1 MKGKPGVGTLEK
13 RQVRIGKVHQSKIYD
28 YIRKVE
34 IDGLPRIRA
43 YAEAIDAKIYELSPS
58 AAHRKLDRVREEYPE
73 YQEIREMVLAEEEN
87 WAMRK
92 SHVAQDE
99 AISLLM
105 NTLKKANEVLSK
117 EDVSAQELNAANSVL
132 KTVMP
137 AIAAVNQK
145 QNATNVITEENK
157 RARASKYI
165 S

>member
-1 MKGKPGVGTLEK
+1 MKGKPGIGTLEK

-28 YIRKVE
+28 YVRKVE

-43 YAEAIDAKIYELSPS
+43 YAEAIDEKIYDLSPS
-58 AAHRKLDRVREEYPE
+58 AAHRKLDRVREEYPQ

-99 AISLLM
+99 ALSLLM
-105 NTLKKANEVLSK
+105 NTLKKANEVISK
-117 EDVSAQELNAANSVL
+117 KDVSAQELNAANSVL

-137 AIAAVNQK
+137 AITAVNDK
-145 QNATNVITEENK
+145 KNATAVISEENK